1 MEPLIKVSA
10 VRYRPVF
17 PALRVEPSPDWS
29 SIVPVRVAR
38 ASSRSIDNSRD
49 VVIVCHRLAISNSF
63 LRLEHNST
71 HDVLCQILVKP
82 GCPFSMGLKEGP
94 CFLYVLYWGNSI
106 WWRSEKLALSQSYP
120 QAFSAPLENLSHWLW
135 MTFPGR
141 WLCRGGAKT
150 VRTWWPIEGTAG
162 SSPTKFFPRE
172 GLDNWTWDATDVG
185 KSYLGWMVKSPQNE
199 KNRMI

>member
-1 MEPLIKVSA
+1 
-10 VRYRPVF
+10 
-17 PALRVEPSPDWS
+17 
-29 SIVPVRVAR
+29 
-38 ASSRSIDNSRD
+38 
-49 VVIVCHRLAISNSF
+49 
-63 LRLEHNST
+63 
-71 HDVLCQILVKP
+71 
-82 GCPFSMGLKEGP
+82 MGLKEGP

-162 SSPTKFFPRE
+162 SSPTKFFPRVTSSGGVGQLDMGCHRCRQVLS
-172 GLDNWTWDATDVG
+172 GLDGKIPIKWKKLNDMIYCLKEITSINHSTTWSHLRGVYKQKG
-185 KSYLGWMVKSPQNE
+185 YLLRK
-199 KNRMI
+199 